1 MNFDFSEEQKLL
13 QKASRDFLEANCTPP
28 RVREIFESDTP
39 YDEPLWRGAAEMGW
53 QGAALP
59 ESVGGA
65 GFGHLEL
72 ALIAEEVG
80 RAIAAI
86 PFAPSVYLAT
96 EALLLAGDDASN
108 AKHLPALASGDC
120 IGTFAIAERMGQADA
135 SGIETTL
142 SRGKLSGCKI
152 AVPYG
157 DVADIAVVV
166 AKQQGKV
173 VPVLVDLA
181 GAGVKRHAVES
192 FDPAVSQATIEF
204 EAAPAKRLGALAD
217 GRRLVEDLR
226 DRAAILLAFEQL
238 GAAQRCLDIAVD
250 FARQRYAFGRPI
262 ASFQAVKHKL
272 ADMFTA
278 VELARSNCYYGA
290 WALSTGAEELPVAA
304 CLARI
309 SASEAF
315 QQCAEENL
323 QIHGGVG
330 FTWEYDCH
338 LFLRR
343 AMFQGALLG
352 SARDWKRTLVRRLAA
367 STVDQSDSD

>member
-1 MNFDFSEEQKLL
+1 MNFDFSEDQKLL
-13 QKASRDFLEANCTPP
+13 QKASRDFLEANCDIA
-28 RVREIFESDTP
+28 RVREIFESDHS
-39 YDEPLWRGAAEMGW
+39 YDEPLWKGAAEMGW

-65 GFGHLEL
+65 GFGYLEL
-72 ALIAEEVG
+72 VLVAEEVG

-96 EALLLAGDDASN
+96 EALVLADDAALN
-108 AKHLPALASGDC
+108 GKYLPGLASGEC
-120 IGTFAIAERMGQADA
+120 IGTFAVSERLGQSDVKNV
-135 SGIETTL
+135 ETTL
-142 SRGKLSGCKI
+142 TRGKLTGHKI

-157 DVADIAVVV
+157 DIADIAIVV
-166 AKQQGKV
+166 AKQQGKA
-173 VPVLVDLA
+173 VPVLVDLT
-181 GAGVKRHAVES
+181 GPGVKRNAVES
-192 FDPAVSQATIEF
+192 FDPAISQASIEF
-204 EAAPAKRLGALAD
+204 DAAPAKRLGGLKD
-217 GRRLVEDLR
+217 GERLISNVR
-226 DRAAILLAFEQL
+226 DRAAILIAFEQL
-238 GAAQRCLDIAVD
+238 GAAQQCLDSAVE

-262 ASFQAVKHKL
+262 ASFQAMKHKL

-290 WALSTGAEELPVAA
+290 WALSTDSEELPVAA

-315 QQCAEENL
+315 QFCAEENL
-323 QIHGGVG
+323 QVHGGVG

-343 AMFQGALLG
+343 AMVQGSMLG
-352 SARDWKRTLVRRLAA
+352 TARDWKRLLIRRLAA
-367 STVDQSDSD
+367 SSASVE

>member
-13 QKASRDFLEANCTPP
+13 QKASRDFLEANCTLA
-28 RVREIFESDTP
+28 RVREIFESDLP
-39 YDEPLWRGAAEMGW
+39 YDEALWKGAAEMGW

-65 GFGHLEL
+65 GFGYLEL
-72 ALIAEEVG
+72 ALVAEEVG

-96 EALLLAGDDASN
+96 EALLLADDAAIN
-108 AKHLPALASGDC
+108 ARYLPGLASGDC
-120 IGTFAIAERMGQADA
+120 IGTFALAERVGQSGA
-135 SGIETTL
+135 SNVETTL
-142 SRGKLSGCKI
+142 SRGKLTGRKV

-173 VPVLVDLA
+173 VPVLVELT
-181 GAGVKRHAVES
+181 GAGIKRHAVES

-204 EAAPAKRLGALAD
+204 EAAPAKRLGKLAE
-217 GRRLVEDLR
+217 GQGLIEDVR

-238 GAAQRCLDIAVD
+238 GSAQRCLDIGIE

-262 ASFQAVKHKL
+262 ASFQAIKHKL

-290 WALSTGAEELPVAA
+290 WALSTNSEELPVAA

-315 QQCAEENL
+315 QFCAEENL

-343 AMFQGALLG
+343 AMLQGSMLG
-352 SARDWKRTLVRRLAA
+352 TARDWKRALIRRLAR
-367 STVDQSDSD
+367 SSVQ

>member
-13 QKASRDFLEANCTPP
+13 QKASRDFLEANSSPA
-28 RVREIFESDTP
+28 RVREIFESDHS
-39 YDEPLWRGAAEMGW
+39 YDTLLWKGAAEMGW

-65 GFGHLEL
+65 GFGYLEL
-72 ALIAEEVG
+72 VLIAEEIG

-86 PFAPSVYLAT
+86 PFASSVYLAT
-96 EALLLAGDDASN
+96 ELLVLAQDDALSG
-108 AKHLPALASGDC
+108 KYLPGLASGDC
-120 IGTFAIAERMGQADA
+120 IGTFAMAEGLGQSDGANV
-135 SGIETTL
+135 ETTL
-142 SRGKLSGCKI
+142 LRGKLSGRKI

-157 DVADIAVVV
+157 DIADIAIVI

-173 VPVLVDLA
+173 VPVLVDLT
-181 GAGVKRHAVES
+181 GPGVKRNRVES
-192 FDPAVSQATIEF
+192 FDPAISQASIEF
-204 EAAPAKRLGALAD
+204 EGAPATRLGEMKD
-217 GRRLVEDLR
+217 GAQLISDVR
-226 DRAAILLAFEQL
+226 DRAAILVAFEQL
-238 GAAQRCLDIAVD
+238 GAAQQCLDLAVE

-262 ASFQAVKHKL
+262 ASFQAMKHKL

-290 WALSTGAEELPVAA
+290 WALSTGSPELPIAA

-315 QQCAEENL
+315 QFCAEENL
-323 QIHGGVG
+323 QVHGGVG

-343 AMFQGALLG
+343 AMFQGSVLG
-352 SARDWKRTLVRRLAA
+352 TARDWKRTLIRRLAT
-367 STVDQSDSD
+367 SSIE